1 MQYNI
6 LVLLYGRNFI
16 QSDTFQ
22 LEDQCVSPRN
32 QFIAT
37 VEINLEFTYMK
48 QFLNWNLDVTFLF
61 SIFL

>member
-16 QSDTFQ
+16 QNDIFQ
-22 LEDQCVSPRN
+22 LENQCVNPKN
-32 QFIAT
+32 QFIGM